1 MEYLLLVILW
11 ESRYLLLNKLFQS
24 LFCPLTQS
32 VNLGFPT
39 CKILG
44 CEWRI
49 LSTSNLIS
57 ASAWCQLLVLKI
69 VLHRPIGQDFEGR
82 AREGGGGAR
91 GRRFSTRS
99 KRGGGARQ
107 EQEGPSEYIWITITN
122 MENVQDM
129 CRFDLVSIVKW
140 NFLEIMSEA

>member
-82 AREGGGGAR
+82 AREGGGVRGGADFLRGAKGGGSEAGAR
-91 GRRFSTRS
+91 GAVRIHMDYDYEY
-99 KRGGGARQ
+99 GECAR
-107 EQEGPSEYIWITITN
+107 Y
-122 MENVQDM
+122 V
-129 CRFDLVSIVKW
+129 
-140 NFLEIMSEA
+140 